1 MDFHKNIQQNP
12 DGDPVNVEWD
22 SSLSGYLGTGEF
34 ITASLVTMYDSS
46 QPFITAKATDPRG
59 AVSEDTIQVIV
70 WIPSDT

>member
-1 MDFHKNIQQNP
+1 MSATVSDL
-12 DGDPVNVEWD
+12 DSDPVNVEWY

-46 QPFITAKATDPRG
+46 QPYITARATDPYG